1 MVEDLIKHL
10 HEQSQG
16 RVKWFAMNKDES
28 AYFIDFHTT
37 WEAGE
42 WMERQKKH
50 SADWLE
56 REGVHMVEKR
66 IFTELEELAKQA
78 ADLIEQQA
86 ASIAELTTCK
96 LCNSTGNST
105 PCAYPTEINRQQARR
120 LTALESERDALL
132 AAAGKEAVK
141 GEPLAWLIDWPD
153 EPDLGHYFGE
163 EPNEFA
169 RSIPLYTAP
178 TAALEKGGGRDAW
191 ISVDERLPE
200 ERQVVLVFRPDAHLL
215 PACDPNI
222 DCRCYFGNGVFN
234 GIHPVTHW
242 MPLPAPPAALYQ
254 KANDGLSLRAQHED
268 ACIAA
273 NNNAQDAER
282 YRWLRT
288 LDSDFG
294 NRNRMS
300 EMARFYGET
309 LDEAIDAALSQ
320 KAGEQQ

>member
-1 MVEDLIKHL
+1 MVEDLIKRL
-10 HEQSQG
+10 RSDQG
-16 RVKWFAMNKDES
+16 
-28 AYFIDFHTT
+28 
-37 WEAGE
+37 AGE
-42 WMERQKKH
+42 SHWK
-50 SADWLE
+50 DC
-56 REGVHMVEKR
+56 
-66 IFTELEELAKQA
+66 EEA

-86 ASIAELTTCK
+86 A
-96 LCNSTGNST
+96 
-105 PCAYPTEINRQQARR
+105 R

-132 AAAGKEAVK
+132 NSLAAARQAASTAWVRHAMATRIGNAAAAELAKLRNAEPVASCLNCGMAVDPK
-141 GEPLAWLIDWPD
+141 CGCSLGRLAWQHATINATPD
-153 EPDLGHYFGE
+153 KAEQDIQASQH
-163 EPNEFA
+163 A
-169 RSIPLYTAP
+169 AP
-178 TAALEKGGGRDAW
+178 TAAPEKGDGRDAW

>member
-1 MVEDLIKHL
+1 MVDVREVAKSLRL
-10 HEQSQG
+10 VGLTE
-16 RVKWFAMNKDES
+16 VDE
-28 AYFIDFHTT
+28 
-37 WEAGE
+37 
-42 WMERQKKH
+42 
-50 SADWLE
+50 
-56 REGVHMVEKR
+56 
-66 IFTELEELAKQA
+66 A
-78 ADLIEQQA
+78 ADLIEQQSA
-86 ASIAELTTCK
+86 RIAEFERKERSTARLLCRHGYGK
-96 LCNSTGNST
+96 LCMDT
-105 PCAYPTEINRQQARR
+105 APT
-120 LTALESERDALL
+120 DG
-132 AAAGKEAVK
+132 AAAGKEAVAWQVRRAD
-141 GEPLAWLIDWPD
+141 GRIDGVPIQWENCTQELYDATLATGRYAGYENGPQC
-153 EPDLGHYFGE
+153 EVR
-163 EPNEFA
+163 A
-169 RSIPLYTAP
+169 LYTAP
-178 TAALEKGGGRDAW
+178 TAALEKGDGRDAW

>member
-1 MVEDLIKHL
+1 MVEDLIKRLRNWRDTHL
-10 HEQSQG
+10 SG
-16 RVKWFAMNKDES
+16 LA
-28 AYFIDFHTT
+28 
-37 WEAGE
+37 
-42 WMERQKKH
+42 
-50 SADWLE
+50 
-56 REGVHMVEKR
+56 RE
-66 IFTELEELAKQA
+66 A

-86 ASIAELTTCK
+86 A
-96 LCNSTGNST
+96 
-105 PCAYPTEINRQQARR
+105 R
-120 LTALESERDALL
+120 LAALESERDALL

-178 TAALEKGGGRDAW
+178 TAALEKGDGRDAW

-254 KANDGLSLRAQHED
+254 KANDSLSLRAQHED
-268 ACIAA
+268 ACIEA
-273 NNNAQDAER
+273 NKNAQDAER
-282 YRWLRT
+282 YRHLRQCNSGSLVIVQIIGT
-288 LDSDFG
+288 GD
-294 NRNRMS
+294 
-300 EMARFYGET
+300 
-309 LDEAIDAALSQ
+309 DEQIVLTEEDADAAIDVALSQ

>member
-1 MVEDLIKHL
+1 MSDDLIK
-10 HEQSQG
+10 
-16 RVKWFAMNKDES
+16 
-28 AYFIDFHTT
+28 
-37 WEAGE
+37 
-42 WMERQKKH
+42 
-50 SADWLE
+50 WLRNTAFNIPRCAE
-56 REGVHMVEKR
+56 V
-66 IFTELEELAKQA
+66 

-86 ASIAELTTCK
+86 AQIA
-96 LCNSTGNST
+96 
-105 PCAYPTEINRQQARR
+105 
-120 LTALESERDALL
+120 ALESTA
-132 AAAGKEAVK
+132 KS
-141 GEPLAWLIDWPD
+141 EPVAEVVGSSEICWVRVTSNGLKPGDK
-153 EPDLGHYFGE
+153 
-163 EPNEFA
+163 
-169 RSIPLYTAP
+169 LYTAP